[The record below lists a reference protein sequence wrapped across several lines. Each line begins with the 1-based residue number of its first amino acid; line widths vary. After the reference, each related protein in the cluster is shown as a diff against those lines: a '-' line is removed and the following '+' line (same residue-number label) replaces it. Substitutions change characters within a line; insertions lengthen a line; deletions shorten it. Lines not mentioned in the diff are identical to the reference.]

1 MPRTRDGR
9 RIFWYYIGV
18 KTHDV
23 INGCIAAAAICA
35 AWTPAAA
42 AHDTA
47 ARIVR
52 VDAPAKVWTN
62 SAGRVVADFGRD
74 MFGAPEVVSG
84 ADGAEIWV
92 GERLSGDAIDRTPP
106 GSVRAAKLPLAA
118 DKRNTGPDA
127 VPLPE
132 EFGVVIPFRYA
143 EYPASA
149 GVELRR
155 RTVVVPMDM
164 SASSFRCS
172 DEKLNRVW
180 DFCKETILATS
191 FAGVY
196 VDGDRERIPYEADAY
211 VNMLGEQAVWADGA
225 MAKATIAW
233 LAEKP
238 TWPTEWSQLYV
249 SLVHGYYMATGD
261 RETFDRHL
269 PLCRRRM
276 RVGRIREDGLL
287 VRKSGNIVDW
297 PAGERD
303 GYDMDVEVNAVVNA
317 FYWRN
322 LRELCATKEDESEAE
337 RVRASFVRAFLD
349 DASGLVRDGEGSEHH
364 SLHANALALSLGLI
378 PQAHRAKAWAFC
390 KSRGMAC
397 SPYFAQFLLEAA
409 FEMDDPAYALSL
421 MTSEDERSWLGM
433 MRAGATMTMEAWNQ
447 KAKPNQDWNHAW
459 STAPLNIAMRK
470 ILGVEPL
477 EPGYASVRVRPR
489 LGPLSFAEGRVPT
502 VRGEVS
508 VECRSASLAVTIP
521 RGVRAEVVLP
531 WSGESRSVG
540 EGRHVFSIGDDPAS
554 VSTRVARQFLSADP
568 LDYRPEGFRGSGYF
582 AEHGYGDG
590 TAPHYAVVSLWAN
603 AIACARK
610 SCDWKTLDELVAS
623 FDRFYGEARLRP
635 PSLGTDQIKRCTGA
649 TRLRGFLL

>member
-1 MPRTRDGR
+1 
-9 RIFWYYIGV
+9 
-18 KTHDV
+18 
-23 INGCIAAAAICA
+23 
-35 AWTPAAA
+35 
-42 AHDTA
+42 
-47 ARIVR
+47 
-52 VDAPAKVWTN
+52 
-62 SAGRVVADFGRD
+62 
-74 MFGAPEVVSG
+74 
-84 ADGAEIWV
+84 
-92 GERLSGDAIDRTPP
+92 
-106 GSVRAAKLPLAA
+106 
-118 DKRNTGPDA
+118 
-127 VPLPE
+127 
-132 EFGVVIPFRYA
+132 
-143 EYPASA
+143 
-149 GVELRR
+149 
-155 RTVVVPMDM
+155 
-164 SASSFRCS
+164 
-172 DEKLNRVW
+172 
-180 DFCKETILATS
+180 
-191 FAGVY
+191 
-196 VDGDRERIPYEADAY
+196 
-211 VNMLGEQAVWADGA
+211 
-225 MAKATIAW
+225 
-233 LAEKP
+233 
-238 TWPTEWSQLYV
+238 
-249 SLVHGYYMATGD
+249 
-261 RETFDRHL
+261 
-269 PLCRRRM
+269 
-276 RVGRIREDGLL
+276 
-287 VRKSGNIVDW
+287 
-297 PAGERD
+297 
-303 GYDMDVEVNAVVNA
+303 MDVEVNAVVNA

-489 LGPLSFAEGRVPT
+489 LCPLSFAEGRVPT

-635 PSLGTDQIKRCTGA
+635 PSLGTDQIKRCTA
-649 TRLRGFLL
+649 RRK